1 MTRDSDETDVE
12 STESR
17 DACPSEDDVEIS
29 SFEKES
35 EESESTSANSSE
47 SGFLLLTKT
56 TRDEEMGSVKLN
68 PPNVTKV
75 LVESFHPAR
84 RQQKTERSE

>member
-29 SFEKES
+29 SFENES
-35 EESESTSANSSE
+35 EESESASANSSE

-56 TRDEEMGSVKLN
+56 TRDEEMGSSEVKSA
-68 PPNVTKV
+68 
-75 LVESFHPAR
+75 ECHQSSR
-84 RQQKTERSE
+84 RVVSSRKTATEN